1 LAYYLGYCLGGTIN
15 RIALLVMLIILVVIT
30 RRWFKEPTRRETI
43 VFKAAIVI
51 AAIVGDLLGT
61 PLSNLFLRQL
71 WFWAGKAPLGRT
83 TMLKWA
89 YLSLVVIAAV
99 ALSPAAFA
107 SYLILRF
114 ANRRYLTPM

>member
-1 LAYYLGYCLGGTIN
+1 LAYYLGYCVGGTIN

-71 WFWAGKAPLGRT
+71 
-83 TMLKWA
+83 
-89 YLSLVVIAAV
+89 
-99 ALSPAAFA
+99 
-107 SYLILRF
+107 
-114 ANRRYLTPM
+114 